1 MSRDISFAA
10 LVIESSLL
18 TSLDTG
24 DGLVAVKE
32 AHPFVVLSL
41 AILDDEVMT
50 LVVRIDG

>member
-1 MSRDISFAA
+1 
-10 LVIESSLL
+10 L
-18 TSLDTG
+18 TPETVWWL
-24 DGLVAVKE
+24 VKE